1 MSDGQGSGW
10 LGRLGGTVLDNGYE
24 IIPILPRK
32 KRPKEDNWTVIPS
45 SKASLRTWLKE
56 GQGSWGIGI
65 RCRNNPAADLDIQ
78 NQAVVD
84 HMLAWIEEHIGL
96 GHARIGRAP
105 KTLLA
110 YRTDEPFSKVTSAR
124 YYDPDDLMFD
134 PNDIIGCSSRI
145 EVLGDGQQYVA
156 YHTHPQ
162 TKKPY
167 RWPQENGP
175 ADVASAD
182 LPLLTREQAIAIKHE
197 FERYCEEIGWTKV
210 LGNGLNQMRVNG
222 SRLNGH
228 KVDHD
233 DPFISDAQ
241 KTDISDEELER
252 KLMLIPGCEDYDTWL
267 QIGMALCHQYD
278 GNDRGLA
285 LWHQWSEP
293 ANNYDRGALDYRW
306 EEGSFDAEGKKRQP
320 TTARTIIA
328 LAQEFE
334 KEAAKELVA
343 EFTRE
348 LKEASSLAV
357 LMEVAEKIKKTEIPQ
372 RIFREKLANL
382 IKIRSKEIDG
392 TIIGI
397 SMARDLIKF
406 EDPDKNQAPAWME
419 NWVFVSDDEIVLNT
433 NNGLILKPSGF
444 NLMHMHYLMTR
455 QEVLEG
461 KSKPEQ
467 LPLDLGL
474 SSKLIPTVG
483 KRVYMPN
490 EDDLFSLNG
499 VPCVNTF
506 SSRDIPATPD
516 VLSKKERAAIVRVE
530 RHFANLIPDER
541 DRAIFISHNAY
552 VVQTMKRVNWATFIQ
567 GVEGDGKSTI
577 SKIMSLVLGVNNVF
591 TINAKALESDF
602 TEFAEGN
609 LMVFVAEVKMHGHN
623 RFDVMNGIKTFITDD
638 VVEVHPKHFRRH
650 KAINQTTYCLM
661 SNFRDAM
668 PIAAHDRRY
677 YTVQSAFQ
685 NKDQIVAFERDNP
698 SYFDHLHEAIE
709 SYPGAVRKWLME
721 YELHPEF
728 KPQGRAPDN
737 STKDYLIRLTKSPEL
752 EAIEEIISESERIDL
767 SSLLLDTT
775 LLADE
780 FNGTDVQIPQTNKLA
795 SILSEAGFTYL
806 GRIKVNG
813 EPRRYWSRKPH
824 LFTSDGVISNEQ
836 VRRWV
841 NHRL

>member
-1 MSDGQGSGW
+1 MPDGQGSGW
-10 LGRLGGTVLDNGYE
+10 LGRLGGVVLENGYE
-24 IIPILPRK
+24 IIPILPK
-32 KRPKEDNWTVIPS
+32 EKRPKEPEWTKIPS
-45 SKASLRTWLKE
+45 NKAALRTWLKE
-56 GQGSWGIGI
+56 GRAPWGIGI

-84 HMLAWIEEHIGL
+84 HMLAWIEENIGL

-134 PNDIIGCSSRI
+134 PNDIVGCSSRI

-167 RWPQENGP
+167 RWTHDNGP

-182 LPLLTREQAIAIKHE
+182 LPLLTREQAISIKHE

-228 KVDHD
+228 KIDHD

-252 KLMLIPGCEDYDTWL
+252 KLMLVPGCEDYDTWL
-267 QIGMALCHQYD
+267 QIGMALYHQYD
-278 GNDRGLA
+278 GSDRGLA

-348 LKEASSLAV
+348 LKEASNLAG

-372 RIFREKLANL
+372 KIFREKLANL

-392 TIIGI
+392 TVIGI
-397 SMARDLIKF
+397 TMARDLIKF
-406 EDPDKNQAPAWME
+406 EDPDRNQAPEWMAD
-419 NWVFVSDDEIVLNT
+419 WVYVAEDEVVFNTRTGVVLKT
-433 NNGLILKPSGF
+433 TGF
-444 NLMHMHYLMTR
+444 NTMHSKFLMTR

-461 KSKPEQ
+461 KSRPEQ
-467 LPLDLGL
+467 LPLDLGIN
-474 SSKLIPTVG
+474 SGLIPSVS
-483 KRVYMPN
+483 KRAYMPT
-490 EDDLFSLNG
+490 EDDFFSLNG

-506 SSRDIPATPD
+506 SDRDMPAMPETYN
-516 VLSKKERAAIVRVE
+516 KAERAAVARVE

-541 DRAIFISHNAY
+541 DRGIFISHHAY
-552 VVQTMKRVNWATFIQ
+552 VVQTLKRVNWATFLQ

-577 SKIMSLVLGVNNVF
+577 STIMSRCLGQGNVF
-591 TINAKALESDF
+591 TLNGKSLENEF
-602 TEFAEGN
+602 TSFAEGH
-609 LMVFVAEVKMHGHN
+609 LMVFITEVKMHGHN
-623 RFDVMNGIKTFITDD
+623 RFDIMNSIKTFITDEN
-638 VVEVHPKHFRRH
+638 VEVHIKNQSR
-650 KAINQTTYCLM
+650 KQICNQTTYSMM
-661 SNFRDAM
+661 SNFADAM
-668 PIAAHDRRY
+668 PLAANDRRY
-677 YTVQSAFQ
+677 FPVRSAFQ
-685 NKDQIVAFERDNP
+685 TKEQIIRFEQENP
-698 SYFDHLHEAIE
+698 NYFGHLNEAIRNH
-709 SYPGAVRKWLME
+709 PGAIRKWLMD
-721 YELHPEF
+721 YDLHPEF
-728 KPQGRAPDN
+728 NPLGRAPE
-737 STKDYLIRLTKSPEL
+737 SAAKDYIIRLTKAPEL
-752 EAIEEIISESERIDL
+752 EAIEEIISESDRLDL
-767 SSLLLDTT
+767 SSMLLDTS
-775 LLADE
+775 LLAEE
-780 FNGTDVQIPQTNKLA
+780 FNGMDVQIPQTNKLN
-795 SILSEAGFTYL
+795 SILQEAGFTLL
-806 GRIKVNG
+806 GRFKING
-813 EPRRYWSRKPH
+813 VPRRYWSKNPE
-824 LFTSDGVISNEQ
+824 LFTSEGVTSGEKI
-836 VRRWV
+836 RRWV
-841 NHRL
+841 ESRL